1 LVEKTTKGL
10 EAEVEQDQSLLKQ
23 SLNRLE
29 SVMCHQSSTGPEDV
43 DEESALKKHKPNPTP
58 DIPSGIPLA
67 KENTWR
73 FPQKFAWKLSFTF
86 WKTSLP
92 RTFDIGPRDLVQ
104 VDGGR
109 WVAVFTTESKT
120 LNTNIKS
127 LFMKEYSISVDDVCK
142 LQPDLPSSTIPKS
155 AVLSAKSGD
164 TDCKMS
170 VIAQDL
176 DRTVYGE
183 LNVQNSRSNFEN
195 IMKHY
200 KYKTDTPSALQSIYR
215 WSSHRTEKL
224 TAGDST
230 SKAGKMEVVSI
241 FAANKKNLSLLTLQL
256 VALVI
261 TRTVPSS

>member
-43 DEESALKKHKPNPTP
+43 DEESARKKHKPNPTP

-142 LQPDLPSSTIPKS
+142 LQPDLPSSTTPKS

-200 KYKTDTPSALQSIYR
+200 KYKTDTPTLVQ
-215 WSSHRTEKL
+215 T
-224 TAGDST
+224 
-230 SKAGKMEVVSI
+230 
-241 FAANKKNLSLLTLQL
+241 FQFKNGFFFG
-256 VALVI
+256 I
-261 TRTVPSS
+261 WKF